1 MISLNPN
8 RPVLSTQVAKSS
20 APKKEIAAA
29 PQAAASSIPSES
41 ASLSSFPTRIANV
54 TSSAVAEAAAKYEG
68 ADYVPGELIVKL
80 NGGMEAGLM
89 SDFAGEYGA
98 KVIEKF
104 DLPEKVFKS
113 VGGDMLRLKLPAG
126 INVFEAVAAMKE
138 DARIAYAEPNE
149 IITLDEFQANS
160 QATASQEKPG
170 QPGVPN
176 DLDPKLWGLN
186 NTGQTGGTPGADVSA
201 LEAWKVS
208 TGDGSAN
215 GPLIAV
221 IDTGIDYNHP
231 DLKANMWSNPG
242 EIPGD
247 GIDNDGNGIIDDVY
261 GYYPGGNSGDPM
273 DGHSH
278 GTHCAGTIAGVGNNG
293 EGVTGVMQN
302 ARLMAVKIFSDG
314 GSTTTA
320 DIVKGLNYA
329 TAMGADITSNS
340 WGGGGRSEAIYDAF
354 KASDALHVIAA
365 GNSNYDNDKRDN
377 FPSNYD
383 LDNIVAV
390 AATDHNDRK
399 ASFSQWGATSVDVAA
414 PGVNIWSTVPISK
427 GNYGNK
433 SGTSMATPHVSGGA
447 GLIMSAYPDA
457 SNAEI
462 KARLIHGS
470 DKVDALKGI
479 SVSNGRVNFAAA
491 LEDDKIAPGAPND
504 FRASDINSRG
514 AQVSWTSVGDDK
526 WANGAAQA
534 VELFVSD
541 KPLTSDNTSVQT
553 IGLAGAAEVGDLAT
567 YQYSVLP
574 SDSDRTVHIG
584 MQSIDN
590 VANRSELRT
599 TSFVVPAADVAL
611 KDDFDGQSV
620 SFSAAGDFKTVDVE
634 GRGKVFSSATQA
646 TTGNSAITSPS
657 IDLTSKSGAFL
668 KFDSKSELTWNERA
682 AVKVSSDGGENWTTV
697 SNLERSQGWKEA
709 GIDLSAFDGQSI
721 QVRFEVTAR
730 EGRATGG
737 LLVDNV
743 ALLTNK
749 G

>member
-1 MISLNPN
+1 MNSLNTN
-8 RPVLSTQVAKSS
+8 RPVLGTQIAKQS
-20 APKKEIAAA
+20 APKKEVAAA
-29 PQAAASSIPSES
+29 PQSAAPPAPAES
-41 ASLSSFPTRIANV
+41 ANLSSVPARIANV
-54 TSSAVAEAAAKYEG
+54 TSAAVAEAAAKYEG
-68 ADYVPGELIVKL
+68 ADYVPGELIVKM

-104 DLPEKVFKS
+104 NLPEQVFKS

-138 DARIAYAEPNE
+138 DGRVAYAEPNE
-149 IITLDEFQANS
+149 IITLDEVQNGS
-160 QATASQEKPG
+160 QPPAGQQPG
-170 QPGVPN
+170 EPGVPN

-186 NTGQTGGTPGADVSA
+186 NTGQTGGTAGADVSA
-201 LEAWKVS
+201 LEAWKVT

-231 DLKANMWSNPG
+231 DLKANMWTNPG

-247 GIDNDGNGIIDDVY
+247 GIDNDGNGVIDDIH
-261 GYYPGGNSGDPM
+261 GYYPAQDSGNPM

-302 ARLMAVKIFSDG
+302 ARLMGIKIFSDG

-320 DIVKGLNYA
+320 DIVKGINYA
-329 TAMGADITSNS
+329 TQMGADITSNS

-354 KASDALHVIAA
+354 KANPALHVIAA

-399 ASFSQWGATSVDVAA
+399 ASFSQWGANSVDVAA

-427 GNYGNK
+427 GSYGNK

-447 GLIMSAYPDA
+447 GLIMSQFPGI
-457 SNAEI
+457 SNDEV
-462 KARLIHGS
+462 KARLIYGS
-470 DKVDALKGI
+470 DKVDALKDI
-479 SVSNGRVNFAAA
+479 SVSDGRVNFAAS
-491 LEDDKIAPGAPND
+491 LEQDEIAPGAPND
-504 FRASDINSRG
+504 FRAANVNSRG

-534 VELFVSD
+534 VELFISD
-541 KPLTSDNTSVQT
+541 KPIAADNVNIQKV
-553 IGLAGAAEVGDLAT
+553 GLSGAAEVGDLAS

-574 SDSDRTVHIG
+574 SDSERTVHMG
-584 MQSIDN
+584 MQSLDN
-590 VANRSELRT
+590 VANRSEMRT
-599 TSFVVPAADVAL
+599 TSFVIPAADVAL
-611 KDDFDGQSV
+611 RDNFDGQSV
-620 SFSAAGDFKTVDVE
+620 SFTAAGDFKTVDVE
-634 GRGKVFSSATQA
+634 GRGKVFSSATDS
-646 TTGNSAITSPS
+646 TTGNSAITSPT
-657 IDLTSKSGAFL
+657 IDLTEKTGAFL
-668 KFDSKSELTWNERA
+668 KFDSKSALTWSERG
-682 AVKVSSDGGENWTTV
+682 AVKVSSDGGETWNTV
-697 SNLERSQGWKEA
+697 SNLERTQDWNES
-709 GIDLSAFDGQSI
+709 GIDLSAYDGKSI

-730 EGRATGG
+730 EGRSTGG

-743 ALLTNK
+743 ALLTN
-749 G
+749 